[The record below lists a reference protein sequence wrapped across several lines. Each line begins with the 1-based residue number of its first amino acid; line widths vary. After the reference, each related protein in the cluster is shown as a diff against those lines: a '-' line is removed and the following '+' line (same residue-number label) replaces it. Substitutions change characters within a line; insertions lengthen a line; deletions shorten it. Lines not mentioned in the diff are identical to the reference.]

1 MFIDNA
7 PSNVAEVPTIAH
19 VDFLML
25 LGRAYL
31 RQSIIRFGW
40 FCGRS
45 SQLTSIE

>member
-1 MFIDNA
+1 VIFSMFIDNA

-31 RQSIIRFGW
+31 RHQSFASDG
-40 FCGRS
+40 S
-45 SQLTSIE
+45 AADPPS